1 MASTLTMYKTKT
13 MKIKFEAG
21 AMKDVGAGR
30 QWNLQLPMSEKM
42 VMLRGWIYRFLVE
55 VGKLKEFC

>member
-1 MASTLTMYKTKT
+1 MASTMTMYKT

-30 QWNLQLPMSEKM
+30 QWNLQLPMLEKM
-42 VMLRGWIYRFLVE
+42 VMLYRFLVE